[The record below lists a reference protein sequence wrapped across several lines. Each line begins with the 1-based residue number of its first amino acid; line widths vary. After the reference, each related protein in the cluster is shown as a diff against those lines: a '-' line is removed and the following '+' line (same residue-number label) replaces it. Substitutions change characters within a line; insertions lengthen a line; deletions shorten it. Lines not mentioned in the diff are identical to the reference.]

1 MDVDPV
7 GGDARL
13 AGDPEVLDGDGALDG
28 GHEVGVVEDDER
40 CVAAQLEAEPL
51 DLRGGAGHD
60 RAAGRCGAGEGDLP
74 DERVIEQLFLERPGR
89 AGGDHVEG
97 AGREPGIVGDAGD
110 GERRQ
115 RRGRRRLQDDAA
127 PGSQGR
133 RDLAG
138 DHRGREVPGRDRG
151 DRPDGLAQHPRALA
165 GVRRRHPLAGDAPGL
180 LGKPPEVRDRA
191 SSNGLPFSVVMRRA
205 RTSRR
210 FSINDWMFSSA

>member
-40 CVAAQLEAEPL
+40 RVAAQLETEPL

-60 RAAGRCGAGEGDLP
+60 RAAGRRGAGEGDLP

-97 AGREPGIVGDAGD
+97 AGREPGI
-110 GERRQ
+110 R
-115 RRGRRRLQDDAA
+115 
-127 PGSQGR
+127 
-133 RDLAG
+133 
-138 DHRGREVPGRDRG
+138 
-151 DRPDGLAQHPRALA
+151 
-165 GVRRRHPLAGDAPGL
+165 
-180 LGKPPEVRDRA
+180 
-191 SSNGLPFSVVMRRA
+191 
-205 RTSRR
+205 RR
-210 FSINDWMFSSA
+210 FSRWRAPSVAWPETASGRRCTRLPGPARSCG